1 MLTLDAERSRLMRKH
16 KPNVFLKSNILVFWA
31 VLMQDSLSNFSA
43 CCSQNLA
50 THLHEAACQMFAGE
64 IEDGDRF

>member
-16 KPNVFLKSNILVFWA
+16 KPNVFLKSNILGSFDA
-31 VLMQDSLSNFSA
+31 GFTLKLFCLLQS
-43 CCSQNLA
+43 NLA